1 MTEFQSADRPNPFHR
16 EWKLK
21 SFAEFWP
28 LYLNEHSRPLTRQ
41 IHVAG
46 TVIGLSLL
54 VASFFGGPVLALIG
68 IMVGYA
74 LAWIAH
80 FQVERNR
87 PATFSHPLWSFRGD
101 LKMTALYLSGRLDEE
116 LRRHRIG
123 IS

>member
-1 MTEFQSADRPNPFHR
+1 MSEPSPVLPLRAA
-16 EWKLK
+16 WKMR

-28 LYLNEHSRPLTRQ
+28 YYLREHSRPATRQ

-46 TVIGLSLL
+46 TVSGLAL
-54 VASFFGGPVLALIG
+54 VAASFFGGPMLALIG
-68 IMVGYA
+68 VAVGYA

-87 PATFSHPLWSFRGD
+87 PATFSHPLWSLLSD
-101 LKMTALYLSGRLDEE
+101 LKMTGLFLSGRLDAE

-123 IS
+123 ID